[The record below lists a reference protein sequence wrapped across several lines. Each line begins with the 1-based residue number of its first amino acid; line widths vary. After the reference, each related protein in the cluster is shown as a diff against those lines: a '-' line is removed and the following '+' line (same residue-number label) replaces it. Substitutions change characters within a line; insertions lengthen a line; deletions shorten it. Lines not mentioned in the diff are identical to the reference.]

1 MESSIQEL
9 LLKEG
14 GWGGR
19 KKGRREGGKEEK
31 WGGER
36 ERGGIR
42 SRGEG
47 QFTIKEE
54 LQGLAPKNFD

>member
-36 ERGGIR
+36 ERGG
-42 SRGEG
+42 GLEVEG
-47 QFTIKEE
+47 K
-54 LQGLAPKNFD
+54 GNSP